1 MLKMLNY
8 MIVDDEPLAIDV
20 IENYLGRLDV
30 HSVTRCE
37 NAIDAFQALQNS
49 TFHVIFLDIEMPL
62 LSGIEFLKSLREPP
76 LIIITT
82 AYRDYA
88 VEGFELEVVDYL
100 VKPISFP
107 RWMKAME
114 KVVKHYQPAAN
125 REKKEKPAASDYLF
139 LKVDRKFVKVLVND
153 ILYIESLKDYIRVKT
168 SSQALISYQS
178 LTDIT
183 DKLPAEKFVRVHRS
197 YTIAIDK
204 VSMIDGNCVEVDG
217 KLIPIS
223 REHRQEVM
231 EKIYK

>member
-1 MLKMLNY
+1 MLKTLNY

-20 IENYLGRLDV
+20 IENYLGRLDA
-30 HSVTRCE
+30 HNITRCE
-37 NAIDAFQALQNS
+37 NAVEAFQALQNKV
-49 TFHVIFLDIEMPL
+49 FDVVFLDIEMPL
-62 LSGIEFLKSLREPP
+62 LSGIEFLKSVKEPP

-100 VKPISFP
+100 VKPVSFP

-114 KVVKHYQPAAN
+114 KVVKLCQPVA
-125 REKKEKPAASDYLF
+125 KKEENQKVAASDYLF

-153 ILYIESLKDYIRVKT
+153 ILYIESLKDYVRVKT
-168 SSQALISYQS
+168 PSQALISYQS
-178 LTDIT
+178 LTEIT
-183 DKLPAEKFVRVHRS
+183 DKLPSERFVRVHRS

>member
-1 MLKMLNY
+1 MLKTLNY

-20 IENYLGRLDV
+20 IENYLGRLDA
-30 HSVTRCE
+30 HNITRCE
-37 NAIDAFQALQNS
+37 NAVEAFQALQS
-49 TFHVIFLDIEMPL
+49 KSFDLVFLDIEMPL
-62 LSGIEFLKSLREPP
+62 LSGIEFLKSVKDPP
-76 LIIITT
+76 LVVITT

-100 VKPISFP
+100 VKPVSFP
-107 RWMKAME
+107 RFMKTME
-114 KVVKHYQPAAN
+114 KVVKLSQPAV
-125 REKKEKPAASDYLF
+125 KKEDKEKNAAGDYLF
-139 LKVDRKFVKVLVND
+139 LKVDRKFVKVLIND

-168 SSQALISYQS
+168 PTQALISYQS
-178 LTDIT
+178 LTEIT
-183 DKLPAEKFVRVHRS
+183 DKLPSGRFVRVHRS

>member
-1 MLKMLNY
+1 MLKTLNY

-20 IENYLGRLDV
+20 IENYLGRLDA
-30 HSVTRCE
+30 HNITRCE
-37 NAIDAFQALQNS
+37 NAVEAFQALQNKA
-49 TFHVIFLDIEMPL
+49 FDVIFLDIEMPL
-62 LSGIEFLKSLREPP
+62 LSGIEFLKSVKEPP

-100 VKPISFP
+100 VKPVSFP
-107 RWMKAME
+107 RFMKAME
-114 KVVKHYQPAAN
+114 KVVKLSQTAV
-125 REKKEKPAASDYLF
+125 KKEEKEKIAASDYLF
-139 LKVDRKFVKVLVND
+139 LKVDRKFVKVLIND

-168 SSQALISYQS
+168 PTQALISYQS
-178 LTDIT
+178 LTEIT
-183 DKLPAEKFVRVHRS
+183 DKLPSERFVRVHRS

-204 VSMIDGNCVEVDG
+204 VSMIDGNCVEIDG